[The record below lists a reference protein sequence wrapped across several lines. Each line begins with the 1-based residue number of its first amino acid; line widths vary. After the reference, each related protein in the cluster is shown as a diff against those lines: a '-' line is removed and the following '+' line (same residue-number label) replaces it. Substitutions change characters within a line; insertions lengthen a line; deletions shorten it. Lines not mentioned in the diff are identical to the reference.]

1 MIGGDPRRGRRP
13 GQSGAKW
20 WLVLMLGAPIVGLGI
35 VLQPL
40 LGEFNASAA
49 AATFVL
55 VWLVGYV
62 IARLMRKGG
71 DR

>member
-13 GQSGAKW
+13 TQSGAKW
-20 WLVLMLGAPIVGLGI
+20 WLVLMLGAPIVGLGV

-40 LGEFNASAA
+40 LGEFSAKAA
-49 AATFVL
+49 AVTFVL

-62 IARLMRKGG
+62 ISRLMGKGVG
-71 DR
+71 R

>member
-1 MIGGDPRRGRRP
+1 
-13 GQSGAKW
+13 
-20 WLVLMLGAPIVGLGI
+20 MLGAPIVGLGI
-35 VLQPL
+35 ILQPL
-40 LGEFNASAA
+40 LGEFNAGAA